1 MKYVLFLITVLL
13 TSSLLVGQSNVHEYR
28 NFADFEK
35 EILNR
40 SGDSVYVINFWA
52 TWCKPCVKELPFF
65 DRIKSE
71 YADKKVKVILV
82 SLDDR
87 RYVEDR
93 LVPFIQNRNVQS
105 EVVLMSVPDAN
116 SWIDKVDTEWSG
128 SIPATVFY
136 NNKKR
141 MFKEEEFEAYSDLEN
156 IVKSFIN

>member
-13 TSSLLVGQSNVHEYR
+13 TSSLLVSQSNVHEYR